1 MVAERRVLT
10 PPMVVIVGET
20 ASGKSALAME
30 LAHRFGGELICADAM
45 TVYPGFDVGTAK
57 PSANDQAKIPHHV
70 LDVANPITGFS
81 AAEFKRLALGS
92 VADISSRNKLP
103 IIVGGSG
110 LYVDGVLYD
119 YQFKDISNRYERD
132 VLNTMTI
139 SELIATARERKLD
152 VRLVDNKNPRRLV
165 RFIETEGKSSLR
177 SGLRPQ
183 TCVIGLRVDR
193 KELLHRIER
202 RVDSMLQRG
211 LEQEVRQLADR
222 YGWDSEAMNSVGYRE
237 WRSYFEGDD
246 SREEV
251 RHKIVV
257 STVRLAKKQ
266 RTWFRRNNSIQWV
279 DYPSEAVDITT
290 AFLNN

>member
-1 MVAERRVLT
+1 
-10 PPMVVIVGET
+10 
-20 ASGKSALAME
+20 
-30 LAHRFGGELICADAM
+30 
-45 TVYPGFDVGTAK
+45 
-57 PSANDQAKIPHHV
+57 
-70 LDVANPITGFS
+70 
-81 AAEFKRLALGS
+81 
-92 VADISSRNKLP
+92 
-103 IIVGGSG
+103 
-110 LYVDGVLYD
+110 
-119 YQFKDISNRYERD
+119 
-132 VLNTMTI
+132 
-139 SELIATARERKLD
+139 
-152 VRLVDNKNPRRLV
+152 
-165 RFIETEGKSSLR
+165 
-177 SGLRPQ
+177 
-183 TCVIGLRVDR
+183 
-193 KELLHRIER
+193 
-202 RVDSMLQRG
+202 MLQRG